1 MQPVK
6 CLKECLPGREV
17 TMTRKVVFQGK
28 AGKPCLS
35 VVLMCPSLRF
45 LHIQGFQLHRLGSKG
60 CIHTLL
66 FKKKKKKKKKF
77 AEGILHTWKQELPEG
92 IVFLGEKSPC
102 HSELPLRASW
112 PGSLLGSANYSL
124 TCAPQGSVGKMFAT
138 QA

>member
-60 CIHTLL
+60 CIHTVL
-66 FKKKKKKKKKF
+66 FKKKSLRKASCIHGSKNSQKASCSWVKNPR
-77 AEGILHTWKQELPEG
+77 A
-92 IVFLGEKSPC
+92 IVSYHSVPLGQG
-102 HSELPLRASW
+102 AS
-112 PGSLLGSANYSL
+112 
-124 TCAPQGSVGKMFAT
+124 
-138 QA
+138 